1 MRTPLLLACFAL
13 TVVGCSRN
21 EPKDEQTGSAA
32 SSEQKTIETSDIA
45 CNNEKATSAIH
56 SYLVNRIDQ
65 HAKKQSDII
74 QQQAGTVVDMTILQN
89 GLSQVAINLEGVNG
103 SNGKCQATVSFNMP
117 QAQLD
122 NADKIYTRLK
132 MPVAAEQIVS
142 RGYQLQN
149 STLVANNVGF
159 GLSASGTNYQVNSTT
174 GDDVIGLVGEI
185 MANSALAQT
194 LTQPSNTPLAGSSAG
209 AIPVLPPVTSKPSV
223 AANNSQTSTTKP
235 VKKQTTEKPKTNSEK
250 NNSKKNNSEKTKTD
264 VTTTTS
270 AKKNTQSDSAD
281 KKSVKKSESTT
292 SDSADK
298 KSVKKSESTTSNAD
312 TKSTATKSAASTGN
326 STEKSTKSVSHEKVP
341 TDTNVKLTIEEKNEQ
356 Y

>member
-1 MRTPLLLACFAL
+1 MSMIFPQNTLSKKMRTPLLLACFAL

-21 EPKDEQTGSAA
+21 EQKDAQTGSAA

-45 CNNEKATSAIH
+45 CNNEKATDAIH

-65 HAKKQSDII
+65 QAKKQSDII
-74 QQQAGTVVDMTILQN
+74 QQQAGTMVDMTILQN
-89 GLSQVAINLEGVNG
+89 GLSQVAINLESVNG

-132 MPVAAEQIVS
+132 MPVAAEQIAS

-159 GLSASGTNYQVNSTT
+159 GLSASGANYQVNSTT

-209 AIPVLPPVTSKPSV
+209 AIPVVPTVTSKPSV
-223 AANNSQTSTTKP
+223 AANNSQNSTTKP
-235 VKKQTTEKPKTNSEK
+235 VKKQTTEEPKTDSEK
-250 NNSKKNNSEKTKTD
+250 NDSEKTKTD
-264 VTTTTS
+264 VTTTS
-270 AKKNTQSDSAD
+270 DKKNTASDSAD
-281 KKSVKKSESTT
+281 KISVKKSEATT
-292 SDSADK
+292 A
-298 KSVKKSESTTSNAD
+298 NAD
-312 TKSTATKSAASTGN
+312 TKSTATKSAAST
-326 STEKSTKSVSHEKVP
+326 STDKSTKSVSHEKVP

>member
-1 MRTPLLLACFAL
+1 MSMIFPQNTLSKKMLTPLLLACFAL

-21 EPKDEQTGSAA
+21 EQKDEQTGSTA
-32 SSEQKTIETSDIA
+32 SSEQKPIETSDIA
-45 CNNEKATSAIH
+45 CNNDKATGAIH

-65 HAKKQSDII
+65 QAKKQSDII
-74 QQQAGTVVDMTILQN
+74 QQQAGTMVDMTILQN
-89 GLSQVAINLEGVNG
+89 GLSQVAINLESVNG

-132 MPVAAEQIVS
+132 MPVAAEQIAS

-159 GLSASGTNYQVNSTT
+159 GLSASGANYQVNSTT

-209 AIPVLPPVTSKPSV
+209 AIPVVPTVTSKPSV
-223 AANNSQTSTTKP
+223 AANNSQNSTTKP
-235 VKKQTTEKPKTNSEK
+235 VKKQTTEEPKTDSEK
-250 NNSKKNNSEKTKTD
+250 NDSEKTKTD
-264 VTTTTS
+264 VTTTS
-270 AKKNTQSDSAD
+270 DKKNTASDSVD

-292 SDSADK
+292 A
-298 KSVKKSESTTSNAD
+298 NAD
-312 TKSTATKSAASTGN
+312 SKSTATKSAAST
-326 STEKSTKSVSHEKVP
+326 STDKSTKSVSHEKVP

>member
-1 MRTPLLLACFAL
+1 MSMIFPQNTLSKKMRTPLLLACFAL

-21 EPKDEQTGSAA
+21 EQKDEQTGSAA
-32 SSEQKTIETSDIA
+32 SSEQKSIETSDIA
-45 CNNEKATSAIH
+45 CNNEKATDAIH

-65 HAKKQSDII
+65 QAKKQSDII
-74 QQQAGTVVDMTILQN
+74 QQQAGTMVDMTILQN
-89 GLSQVAINLEGVNG
+89 GLSQVAINLESVNG

-132 MPVAAEQIVS
+132 MPVAAEQIAS

-159 GLSASGTNYQVNSTT
+159 GLSASGANYQVNSTT

-209 AIPVLPPVTSKPSV
+209 AIPVVPTVTSKPSV
-223 AANNSQTSTTKP
+223 AANNSQNSTTKP
-235 VKKQTTEKPKTNSEK
+235 VKKQTTEEPKTDSEK
-250 NNSKKNNSEKTKTD
+250 NDSEKTKTD
-264 VTTTTS
+264 VTTTS
-270 AKKNTQSDSAD
+270 DKKNTA
-281 KKSVKKSESTT
+281 

-312 TKSTATKSAASTGN
+312 TKSTATKTTAST
-326 STEKSTKSVSHEKVP
+326 STDKSTKSVSHEKVP

>member
-1 MRTPLLLACFAL
+1 MSMIFPQNTLSKKMRTPLLLACFAL

-21 EPKDEQTGSAA
+21 EQKDEQTGSAA
-32 SSEQKTIETSDIA
+32 NSEQKTLETSDIA
-45 CNNEKATSAIH
+45 CNTEKATSAIH

-65 HAKKQSDII
+65 QAKKQSDII

-122 NADKIYTRLK
+122 NADKIYSRLK
-132 MPVAAEQIVS
+132 MPAAAEQIAS

-149 STLVANNVGF
+149 STLVANSVGF
-159 GLSASGTNYQVNSTT
+159 GLSASGANYQVNSTT

-209 AIPVLPPVTSKPSV
+209 AIPVVPTVTSKPSV
-223 AANNSQTSTTKP
+223 AANNSQNSTTKP
-235 VKKQTTEKPKTNSEK
+235 VKKQTTEEPKTDSEK
-250 NNSKKNNSEKTKTD
+250 NDSEKTKTD
-264 VTTTTS
+264 VTTTS
-270 AKKNTQSDSAD
+270 DKKNTASDSAD

-292 SDSADK
+292 A
-298 KSVKKSESTTSNAD
+298 NAD
-312 TKSTATKSAASTGN
+312 TKSTKP
-326 STEKSTKSVSHEKVP
+326 VSHEKVP

>member
-1 MRTPLLLACFAL
+1 MSMIFPQNTLSKKMRTPLLLACFAL

-21 EPKDEQTGSAA
+21 EQKDEQTGSAA

-65 HAKKQSDII
+65 QAKKQSDII
-74 QQQAGTVVDMTILQN
+74 QQQAGTIVDMSILQN
-89 GLSQVAINLEGVNG
+89 GLSQVAINLESVNG

-132 MPVAAEQIVS
+132 MPVAAEQIAS

-159 GLSASGTNYQVNSTT
+159 GLSASGANYQVNSTT

-209 AIPVLPPVTSKPSV
+209 AIPVVPTVTSKPSV
-223 AANNSQTSTTKP
+223 AANNSQNSTTKP
-235 VKKQTTEKPKTNSEK
+235 VKKQTTEEPKTDSEK
-250 NNSKKNNSEKTKTD
+250 NDSEKTKTD
-264 VTTTTS
+264 VTTTS
-270 AKKNTQSDSAD
+270 DKKNTASDSAD

-292 SDSADK
+292 A
-298 KSVKKSESTTSNAD
+298 NAD
-312 TKSTATKSAASTGN
+312 TKSTATKSAAST
-326 STEKSTKSVSHEKVP
+326 STDKSTKSVSHEKVP

>member
-1 MRTPLLLACFAL
+1 MSMIFPQNTLSKKMRTPLLLACFAL
-13 TVVGCSRN
+13 AVVGCSRN
-21 EPKDEQTGSAA
+21 EQKDAQTGSAA
-32 SSEQKTIETSDIA
+32 SSEQQPIETSDIA
-45 CNNEKATSAIH
+45 CNNEKATDAIH

-65 HAKKQSDII
+65 QAKKQSDII

-89 GLSQVAINLEGVNG
+89 GLSQVAVNLESVNG

-132 MPVAAEQIVS
+132 MPVAAEQIAS

-159 GLSASGTNYQVNSTT
+159 GLSASGANYQVNSTT

-209 AIPVLPPVTSKPSV
+209 AIPVVPTVTSKPSV
-223 AANNSQTSTTKP
+223 AANNSQNSTTKP
-235 VKKQTTEKPKTNSEK
+235 VKKQTTEEPKTDSEK
-250 NNSKKNNSEKTKTD
+250 NDSEKTKTD
-264 VTTTTS
+264 VTTIP
-270 AKKNTQSDSAD
+270 AKKNTA
-281 KKSVKKSESTT
+281 

-312 TKSTATKSAASTGN
+312 TKSTKP
-326 STEKSTKSVSHEKVP
+326 VSHEKVP

>member
-1 MRTPLLLACFAL
+1 MSMIFPQNTLSKKMRMPLLLACFAL

-21 EPKDEQTGSAA
+21 EQKDGQTGSTA
-32 SSEQKTIETSDIA
+32 SSEQQPIETSDIA
-45 CNNEKATSAIH
+45 CNTDKATDAIH

-65 HAKKQSDII
+65 QAKKQSDII
-74 QQQAGTVVDMTILQN
+74 QQQAGTMVDMTILRN
-89 GLSQVAINLEGVNG
+89 GLSQVAINLESVNG

-132 MPVAAEQIVS
+132 MPVAAEQIAS

-209 AIPVLPPVTSKPSV
+209 AIAVLPPVTSKPSV
-223 AANNSQTSTTKP
+223 AANNSQNSTTKP
-235 VKKQTTEKPKTNSEK
+235 VKKQTTEQPKTNSE
-250 NNSKKNNSEKTKTD
+250 KNNSEKTKTD
-264 VTTTTS
+264 VNNTTPD
-270 AKKNTQSDSAD
+270 KKNTQSDSAD
-281 KKSVKKSESTT
+281 KISDKKSEP
-292 SDSADK
+292 
-298 KSVKKSESTTSNAD
+298 TTSNAD
-312 TKSTATKSAASTGN
+312 SKSTATKSAAST
-326 STEKSTKSVSHEKVP
+326 STDKSTKSVSHEKVP

>member
-1 MRTPLLLACFAL
+1 MSMIFPQNTLSKKMRTPLLLACFAL

-21 EPKDEQTGSAA
+21 EQKDEQTGSAA
-32 SSEQKTIETSDIA
+32 SSEQKSIETSDIA

-65 HAKKQSDII
+65 QAKKQSDII
-74 QQQAGTVVDMTILQN
+74 QQQAGTVVDMSILQN
-89 GLSQVAINLEGVNG
+89 GLSQVAINLESVNG

-132 MPVAAEQIVS
+132 MPVAAEQITS

-209 AIPVLPPVTSKPSV
+209 AIPVVPTVTSKPSV
-223 AANNSQTSTTKP
+223 AANNSQNSTTKP
-235 VKKQTTEKPKTNSEK
+235 VKKQTTEEPKTDSEK
-250 NNSKKNNSEKTKTD
+250 NDSEKTKTD
-264 VTTTTS
+264 VTTTS
-270 AKKNTQSDSAD
+270 DKKNTA
-281 KKSVKKSESTT
+281 

-312 TKSTATKSAASTGN
+312 SKSTATKSAAST
-326 STEKSTKSVSHEKVP
+326 STDKSTKSVSHEKVP

>member
-1 MRTPLLLACFAL
+1 MSMIFPQNTLSKKMRTPLLLACFAL

-21 EPKDEQTGSAA
+21 EQKNEQTGSAA

-65 HAKKQSDII
+65 QAKKQSDII

-89 GLSQVAINLEGVNG
+89 GLSQVAINLESVNG

-132 MPVAAEQIVS
+132 MPVAAEQIAS

-209 AIPVLPPVTSKPSV
+209 AIAVLPPVTSKPSV
-223 AANNSQTSTTKP
+223 AANNSQNSTTKP
-235 VKKQTTEKPKTNSEK
+235 VKKQTTEKPKTGSEK
-250 NNSKKNNSEKTKTD
+250 TNSEKTKTD

-270 AKKNTQSDSAD
+270 AKKNTA
-281 KKSVKKSESTT
+281 

-312 TKSTATKSAASTGN
+312 TKSTATKSAAST
-326 STEKSTKSVSHEKVP
+326 STEKSTKPVSHEKVP

>member
-1 MRTPLLLACFAL
+1 MSMIFPQNTLSKKMRTPLLLACFAL
-13 TVVGCSRN
+13 AVVGCSRN
-21 EPKDEQTGSAA
+21 EQKDAQTGSAA
-32 SSEQKTIETSDIA
+32 SSEQKPIEMSDIA
-45 CNNEKATSAIH
+45 CNNDKATSAIH

-65 HAKKQSDII
+65 QAKKQSDII
-74 QQQAGTVVDMTILQN
+74 QQQAGTVVDMSILQN
-89 GLSQVAINLEGVNG
+89 GLSQVAINLESVNG
-103 SNGKCQATVSFNMP
+103 SNGKCQATVLFNMP

-132 MPVAAEQIVS
+132 IPVAAEQITS

-209 AIPVLPPVTSKPSV
+209 AIPVVPTVTSKPSV
-223 AANNSQTSTTKP
+223 AANNSQNSTTKP
-235 VKKQTTEKPKTNSEK
+235 VKKQTTEEPKTDSEK
-250 NNSKKNNSEKTKTD
+250 NDSEKTKTD
-264 VTTTTS
+264 VTNTS
-270 AKKNTQSDSAD
+270 DKKNTQSDSAD
-281 KKSVKKSESTT
+281 KISDKKSEP
-292 SDSADK
+292 
-298 KSVKKSESTTSNAD
+298 TTSNAD
-312 TKSTATKSAASTGN
+312 SKSTATKSAAST
-326 STEKSTKSVSHEKVP
+326 STDKSTKSVSHEKVP

>member
-1 MRTPLLLACFAL
+1 MSMIFPQNTLSKKMRTPLLLACFAL
-13 TVVGCSRN
+13 AVVGCSRN
-21 EPKDEQTGSAA
+21 EQKDEQTGSAA

-65 HAKKQSDII
+65 QAKKQSDII
-74 QQQAGTVVDMTILQN
+74 QQQAGTIVDMSILQN

-103 SNGKCQATVSFNMP
+103 NNGKCQATVSFNMP

-132 MPVAAEQIVS
+132 MPVAAEQIAS

-159 GLSASGTNYQVNSTT
+159 GLSASGANYQVNSTT

-209 AIPVLPPVTSKPSV
+209 AIPVVPSVTSKPSV

-235 VKKQTTEKPKTNSEK
+235 VKKQSTEEPKTDSEK
-250 NNSKKNNSEKTKTD
+250 NDSETIKTD
-264 VTTTTS
+264 LTTTS
-270 AKKNTQSDSAD
+270 DKKNTASDSAD
-281 KKSVKKSESTT
+281 KISDKKSESTT
-292 SDSADK
+292 A
-298 KSVKKSESTTSNAD
+298 NAD
-312 TKSTATKSAASTGN
+312 TKSTATKSAAST
-326 STEKSTKSVSHEKVP
+326 STDKSTKSISHEKVP

>member
-1 MRTPLLLACFAL
+1 MSMIFPQNTLSKKMRTPLLLACFAL

-21 EPKDEQTGSAA
+21 EQKDAQTGSAA

-65 HAKKQSDII
+65 QAKKQSDII

-89 GLSQVAINLEGVNG
+89 GLSQVAINLESVNG

-132 MPVAAEQIVS
+132 MPVAAEQITS

-159 GLSASGTNYQVNSTT
+159 GLSASGANYQVNSTT

-194 LTQPSNTPLAGSSAG
+194 LTQPSNTPLTGSSAG
-209 AIPVLPPVTSKPSV
+209 AIPVVPTVTSKPSV
-223 AANNSQTSTTKP
+223 AANNSQNSTTKP
-235 VKKQTTEKPKTNSEK
+235 VKKQTTEEPKTDSEK
-250 NNSKKNNSEKTKTD
+250 NDSEKTKTD
-264 VTTTTS
+264 VTTTS
-270 AKKNTQSDSAD
+270 DKKNTASDSAD

-292 SDSADK
+292 A
-298 KSVKKSESTTSNAD
+298 NAD
-312 TKSTATKSAASTGN
+312 TKSTATKTTAST
-326 STEKSTKSVSHEKVP
+326 STDKSTKSISHEKVP

>member
-1 MRTPLLLACFAL
+1 MSMIFPQNTLSKKMLTPLLLACFAL

-21 EPKDEQTGSAA
+21 EQKDEQTGSTA
-32 SSEQKTIETSDIA
+32 SSEQKPIETSDIA
-45 CNNEKATSAIH
+45 CNNDKATGAIH

-65 HAKKQSDII
+65 QAKKQSDII
-74 QQQAGTVVDMTILQN
+74 QQQAGTMVDMTILQN
-89 GLSQVAINLEGVNG
+89 GLSQVAINLESVNG

-132 MPVAAEQIVS
+132 MPVAAEQIAS

-159 GLSASGTNYQVNSTT
+159 GLSASGANYQVNSTT

-209 AIPVLPPVTSKPSV
+209 AIPVVPTVTSKPSV
-223 AANNSQTSTTKP
+223 AANNSQNSTTKP
-235 VKKQTTEKPKTNSEK
+235 VKKQTTEEPKTDSEK
-250 NNSKKNNSEKTKTD
+250 NDSEKTKTD
-264 VTTTTS
+264 VTTTS
-270 AKKNTQSDSAD
+270 DKKNTASDSAD

-292 SDSADK
+292 A
-298 KSVKKSESTTSNAD
+298 NAD
-312 TKSTATKSAASTGN
+312 SKSTATKSAAST
-326 STEKSTKSVSHEKVP
+326 STDKSTKSVSHEKVP

>member
-1 MRTPLLLACFAL
+1 M
-13 TVVGCSRN
+13 
-21 EPKDEQTGSAA
+21 
-32 SSEQKTIETSDIA
+32 
-45 CNNEKATSAIH
+45 
-56 SYLVNRIDQ
+56 
-65 HAKKQSDII
+65 
-74 QQQAGTVVDMTILQN
+74 
-89 GLSQVAINLEGVNG
+89 AINLESVNG
-103 SNGKCQATVSFNMP
+103 NNGKCQATVSFNMP

-132 MPVAAEQIVS
+132 MPVAAEQITS

-159 GLSASGTNYQVNSTT
+159 GLSASGANYQVNSTT

-223 AANNSQTSTTKP
+223 AANNSQNSTTKP
-235 VKKQTTEKPKTNSEK
+235 VKKQTTEEPKTDSEK
-250 NNSKKNNSEKTKTD
+250 NDSEKTKTD
-264 VTTTTS
+264 VTTTS
-270 AKKNTQSDSAD
+270 DKKNTASDSAD
-281 KKSVKKSESTT
+281 KI
-292 SDSADK
+292 SD
-298 KSVKKSESTTSNAD
+298 KKSESTTSNAD
-312 TKSTATKSAASTGN
+312 TKSTATKSAAST
-326 STEKSTKSVSHEKVP
+326 STDKSTKSVSHEKVP

>member
-1 MRTPLLLACFAL
+1 MSMIFPQNTLSKKMRTPLLLACFAL
-13 TVVGCSRN
+13 TFVGCSRN
-21 EPKDEQTGSAA
+21 EQKDEQTGSAT
-32 SSEQKTIETSDIA
+32 SSEQQTIETSDIA

-65 HAKKQSDII
+65 QAKKQSDII

-132 MPVAAEQIVS
+132 MPAAAEQIAS

-209 AIPVLPPVTSKPSV
+209 AIAVLPPVTSRPSV
-223 AANNSQTSTTKP
+223 AANNSQNSTTKP
-235 VKKQTTEKPKTNSEK
+235 VKKQTTEQPKTG
-250 NNSKKNNSEKTKTD
+250 SEKTKTD
-264 VTTTTS
+264 VNNTS
-270 AKKNTQSDSAD
+270 DKKNTQSDSAD
-281 KKSVKKSESTT
+281 KISDKKSEP
-292 SDSADK
+292 
-298 KSVKKSESTTSNAD
+298 TTSNAD
-312 TKSTATKSAASTGN
+312 SKSTATKSAAST
-326 STEKSTKSVSHEKVP
+326 STDKSTKPVSHEKVP
-341 TDTNVKLTIEEKNEQ
+341 TDTNVKLTIEGKNEQ

>member
-1 MRTPLLLACFAL
+1 MLTPLLLACFAL

-21 EPKDEQTGSAA
+21 EQKDEQTGSAA
-32 SSEQKTIETSDIA
+32 SSEQKPIETSDIA
-45 CNNEKATSAIH
+45 CNNEKATNAIH

-65 HAKKQSDII
+65 QAKKQSDII
-74 QQQAGTVVDMTILQN
+74 QQQAGTIVDMTILQN
-89 GLSQVAINLEGVNG
+89 GLSQVAINLESVNG

-132 MPVAAEQIVS
+132 MPVAAEQIAS

-174 GDDVIGLVGEI
+174 GEDVIGLVGEI

-223 AANNSQTSTTKP
+223 AANNSQTSTTTP
-235 VKKQTTEKPKTNSEK
+235 VKKQTTEKP
-250 NNSKKNNSEKTKTD
+250 KNNSEKTKTD
-264 VTTTTS
+264 VTTTS
-270 AKKNTQSDSAD
+270 DKKNTASDSAD

-292 SDSADK
+292 A
-298 KSVKKSESTTSNAD
+298 NAD
-312 TKSTATKSAASTGN
+312 TKSTATKSAAST
-326 STEKSTKSVSHEKVP
+326 STDKSTKSVSHEKVP

>member
-1 MRTPLLLACFAL
+1 MSMIFPQNTLSKKMRTPLLLACFAL
-13 TVVGCSRN
+13 AVVGCSRN
-21 EPKDEQTGSAA
+21 EQKDEQTASAA
-32 SSEQKTIETSDIA
+32 SSEQQPIETSDIA

-65 HAKKQSDII
+65 QAKKQSDII

-132 MPVAAEQIVS
+132 MPVAAEQIAS

-159 GLSASGTNYQVNSTT
+159 GLSVSGTNYQVNSNT

-209 AIPVLPPVTSKPSV
+209 AIAVLPPVTSKPSV

-250 NNSKKNNSEKTKTD
+250 TKTD
-264 VTTTTS
+264 VTTTTP
-270 AKKNTQSDSAD
+270 AKKNTP
-281 KKSVKKSESTT
+281 

-298 KSVKKSESTTSNAD
+298 KSVKKSESTTSNSD
-312 TKSTATKSAASTGN
+312 TKSTATKSAAST
-326 STEKSTKSVSHEKVP
+326 STDKSTKSVSHEKVP

>member
-1 MRTPLLLACFAL
+1 MSMIFPQNTLSKKMRTPLLLACFAL

-21 EPKDEQTGSAA
+21 EQKDEQTGSAA

-65 HAKKQSDII
+65 QAKKQSDII
-74 QQQAGTVVDMTILQN
+74 QQQAGTIVDMTILQN
-89 GLSQVAINLEGVNG
+89 GLSQVAINLESVNG

-132 MPVAAEQIVS
+132 MPVAAEQITS

-159 GLSASGTNYQVNSTT
+159 GLSASGANYQVNSTT

-209 AIPVLPPVTSKPSV
+209 AIPVVPTVTSKPSV
-223 AANNSQTSTTKP
+223 AANNSQNSTTKP
-235 VKKQTTEKPKTNSEK
+235 VKKQTTEEPKTDSEK
-250 NNSKKNNSEKTKTD
+250 NDSEKTKTD
-264 VTTTTS
+264 VTTTS
-270 AKKNTQSDSAD
+270 DKKNTASDSAD

-292 SDSADK
+292 A
-298 KSVKKSESTTSNAD
+298 NAD
-312 TKSTATKSAASTGN
+312 TKSTATKSAAST
-326 STEKSTKSVSHEKVP
+326 STDKSTKSVSHEKVP

>member
-1 MRTPLLLACFAL
+1 MIFPQNTLSKKMRTPLLLACFAL
-13 TVVGCSRN
+13 AVVGCSRN
-21 EPKDEQTGSAA
+21 EQKDEQTGSAA

-65 HAKKQSDII
+65 QAKKQSDII
-74 QQQAGTVVDMTILQN
+74 QQQAGTMVDMTILQN
-89 GLSQVAINLEGVNG
+89 GLSQVAINLESVNG

-132 MPVAAEQIVS
+132 MPVAAEQIAS

-159 GLSASGTNYQVNSTT
+159 GLSASGANYQVNSTT

-209 AIPVLPPVTSKPSV
+209 AIPVVPTVTSKPSV
-223 AANNSQTSTTKP
+223 AANNSQNSTTKP
-235 VKKQTTEKPKTNSEK
+235 VKKQTTEEPKTDSEK
-250 NNSKKNNSEKTKTD
+250 NDSEKTKTD
-264 VTTTTS
+264 VTTTS
-270 AKKNTQSDSAD
+270 DKKNTASDSAD
-281 KKSVKKSESTT
+281 KKSVKKSEATT
-292 SDSADK
+292 A
-298 KSVKKSESTTSNAD
+298 NAD
-312 TKSTATKSAASTGN
+312 SKSTATKSAAST
-326 STEKSTKSVSHEKVP
+326 STEKSTKPVSHEKVP

>member
-1 MRTPLLLACFAL
+1 MSMIFPQNTLSKKMRTPLLLACFAL
-13 TVVGCSRN
+13 AVVGCSRN
-21 EPKDEQTGSAA
+21 EQKDEQTGSAA
-32 SSEQKTIETSDIA
+32 SSEQKSIETSDIA

-65 HAKKQSDII
+65 QAKKQSDII

-89 GLSQVAINLEGVNG
+89 GLSQVAINLESVNG

-132 MPVAAEQIVS
+132 MPVAAEQIAS

-159 GLSASGTNYQVNSTT
+159 GLSASGANYQVNSTT

-209 AIPVLPPVTSKPSV
+209 AIPVVPTVTSKPSV
-223 AANNSQTSTTKP
+223 AANNSQNSTTKP
-235 VKKQTTEKPKTNSEK
+235 VKKQTTEEPKTDSEK
-250 NNSKKNNSEKTKTD
+250 NDSEKTKTD
-264 VTTTTS
+264 VTTTS
-270 AKKNTQSDSAD
+270 DKKNTA
-281 KKSVKKSESTT
+281 

-312 TKSTATKSAASTGN
+312 TKSTKP
-326 STEKSTKSVSHEKVP
+326 VSHEKVP

>member
-1 MRTPLLLACFAL
+1 MSMIFPQNTLSKKMRTPLLLACFAL
-13 TVVGCSRN
+13 AVVGCSRN
-21 EPKDEQTGSAA
+21 EQKDEQTGSAA

-65 HAKKQSDII
+65 QAKKQSDII

-89 GLSQVAINLEGVNG
+89 GLSQVAINLESVNG

-132 MPVAAEQIVS
+132 MPVAAEQIAS

-159 GLSASGTNYQVNSTT
+159 GLSASGANYQVNSTT

-209 AIPVLPPVTSKPSV
+209 AIPVVPTVTSKPSV
-223 AANNSQTSTTKP
+223 AANNSQNSTTKP
-235 VKKQTTEKPKTNSEK
+235 VKKQTTEEPKTDSEK
-250 NNSKKNNSEKTKTD
+250 NDSEKTKTD
-264 VTTTTS
+264 VTTTS
-270 AKKNTQSDSAD
+270 DKKNKASDSAD

-292 SDSADK
+292 A
-298 KSVKKSESTTSNAD
+298 NAD
-312 TKSTATKSAASTGN
+312 TKSTATKSAAST
-326 STEKSTKSVSHEKVP
+326 STDKSTKSVSHEKVP

>member
-1 MRTPLLLACFAL
+1 MSMIFPQNTLSKKMRTPLLLACFAL

-21 EPKDEQTGSAA
+21 EQKDEQTGSAA

-65 HAKKQSDII
+65 QAKKQSDII
-74 QQQAGTVVDMTILQN
+74 QQQAGTVVDMSILQN
-89 GLSQVAINLEGVNG
+89 GLSQVAINLESVNG

-132 MPVAAEQIVS
+132 MPVAAEQIAS

-159 GLSASGTNYQVNSTT
+159 GLSASGANYQVNSTT

-209 AIPVLPPVTSKPSV
+209 AIPVVPTVTSKPSV
-223 AANNSQTSTTKP
+223 AANNSQNSTTKP
-235 VKKQTTEKPKTNSEK
+235 VKKQTTEEPKTDSEK
-250 NNSKKNNSEKTKTD
+250 NDSEKTKTD
-264 VTTTTS
+264 VTTTS
-270 AKKNTQSDSAD
+270 DKKNTASDSAD

-292 SDSADK
+292 A
-298 KSVKKSESTTSNAD
+298 NAD
-312 TKSTATKSAASTGN
+312 TKSTATKSAAST
-326 STEKSTKSVSHEKVP
+326 STDKSTKSVSHEKVP

>member
-1 MRTPLLLACFAL
+1 MIFPQNTLSKKMRTPLLLACFAL

-21 EPKDEQTGSAA
+21 EQKDEQTGSAA

-65 HAKKQSDII
+65 QAKKQSDII
-74 QQQAGTVVDMTILQN
+74 QQQAGTIVDMSILQN
-89 GLSQVAINLEGVNG
+89 GLSQVAINLESVNG

-132 MPVAAEQIVS
+132 MPVAAEQIAS

-159 GLSASGTNYQVNSTT
+159 GLSASGANYQVNSTT

-209 AIPVLPPVTSKPSV
+209 DIAVLPPVTSKPSV

-235 VKKQTTEKPKTNSEK
+235 VKKQSTEEPKTDSEK
-250 NNSKKNNSEKTKTD
+250 NDSETIKTD
-264 VTTTTS
+264 LTTTS
-270 AKKNTQSDSAD
+270 DKKNTASDSAD
-281 KKSVKKSESTT
+281 KISDKKSESTT
-292 SDSADK
+292 A
-298 KSVKKSESTTSNAD
+298 NAD
-312 TKSTATKSAASTGN
+312 TKSTATKSAAST
-326 STEKSTKSVSHEKVP
+326 STDKSTKSVSHEKVP

>member
-1 MRTPLLLACFAL
+1 MSMIFPQNTLSKKMRTPLLLACFAL

-21 EPKDEQTGSAA
+21 EQKDAQTGSAA

-65 HAKKQSDII
+65 QAKKQSDII

-89 GLSQVAINLEGVNG
+89 GLSQVAINLESVNG

-132 MPVAAEQIVS
+132 MPVAAEQIAS

-159 GLSASGTNYQVNSTT
+159 GLSASGANYQVNSTT

-209 AIPVLPPVTSKPSV
+209 AIPVVPTVTSKPSV
-223 AANNSQTSTTKP
+223 AANNSQNSTTKP
-235 VKKQTTEKPKTNSEK
+235 VKKQTTEEPKTDSEK
-250 NNSKKNNSEKTKTD
+250 NDSEKTKTD
-264 VTTTTS
+264 VTTTS
-270 AKKNTQSDSAD
+270 DKKNTASDSAD

-292 SDSADK
+292 A
-298 KSVKKSESTTSNAD
+298 NAD
-312 TKSTATKSAASTGN
+312 TKSTATKSAAST
-326 STEKSTKSVSHEKVP
+326 SVDKSTKSVSHEKVP

>member
-1 MRTPLLLACFAL
+1 MSMIFPQNKLSKKMRTPLLLACFAL
-13 TVVGCSRN
+13 AVVGCSRN
-21 EPKDEQTGSAA
+21 EQKDEQTGSAA

-65 HAKKQSDII
+65 QAKKQSDII
-74 QQQAGTVVDMTILQN
+74 QQQAGTMVDMTILQN
-89 GLSQVAINLEGVNG
+89 GLSQVAINLESVNG

-132 MPVAAEQIVS
+132 MPVAAEQIAS

-209 AIPVLPPVTSKPSV
+209 AIPVVPPVTSKPSV
-223 AANNSQTSTTKP
+223 AANNSQNSTTKP

-250 NNSKKNNSEKTKTD
+250 NSSEKTKTD

-270 AKKNTQSDSAD
+270 DKKNTA
-281 KKSVKKSESTT
+281 

-312 TKSTATKSAASTGN
+312 TKSTATKPTANTGN
-326 STEKSTKSVSHEKVP
+326 STDKSTKSVSHEKVP

>member
-1 MRTPLLLACFAL
+1 MSMIFPQNTLSKKMRTPLLLACFAL

-21 EPKDEQTGSAA
+21 EQKDEQTGSAT
-32 SSEQKTIETSDIA
+32 SSEQQTIETSDIA

-65 HAKKQSDII
+65 QAKKQSDII

-89 GLSQVAINLEGVNG
+89 GLSQVAINLESVNG

-132 MPVAAEQIVS
+132 MPVAAEQITS

-159 GLSASGTNYQVNSTT
+159 GLSASGANYQVNSTT

-209 AIPVLPPVTSKPSV
+209 AIPVVPTVTSKPSV
-223 AANNSQTSTTKP
+223 AANNSQNSTTKP
-235 VKKQTTEKPKTNSEK
+235 VKKQTTEEPKTDSEK
-250 NNSKKNNSEKTKTD
+250 NDSEKTKTD
-264 VTTTTS
+264 VTTTS
-270 AKKNTQSDSAD
+270 DKKNTASDSAD
-281 KKSVKKSESTT
+281 KISDKKSEPTT
-292 SDSADK
+292 A
-298 KSVKKSESTTSNAD
+298 NAD
-312 TKSTATKSAASTGN
+312 SKSTATKSAAST
-326 STEKSTKSVSHEKVP
+326 STDKSTKSVSHEKVP

>member
-1 MRTPLLLACFAL
+1 MSMIFPQNTLSKKMRTPLLLACFAL
-13 TVVGCSRN
+13 AVVGCSRN
-21 EPKDEQTGSAA
+21 EQKDGQTGSAA
-32 SSEQKTIETSDIA
+32 SSEQQPIETSDIA

-65 HAKKQSDII
+65 QAKKQSDII
-74 QQQAGTVVDMTILQN
+74 QQQAGTMVDMTILQN
-89 GLSQVAINLEGVNG
+89 GLSQVAINLESVNG

-132 MPVAAEQIVS
+132 MPVAAEQIAS

-159 GLSASGTNYQVNSTT
+159 GLSASGANYQVNSTT

-209 AIPVLPPVTSKPSV
+209 AIPVVPT
-223 AANNSQTSTTKP
+223 
-235 VKKQTTEKPKTNSEK
+235 
-250 NNSKKNNSEKTKTD
+250 
-264 VTTTTS
+264 VTTIP
-270 AKKNTQSDSAD
+270 AKKNTA
-281 KKSVKKSESTT
+281 

-312 TKSTATKSAASTGN
+312 TKSTKP
-326 STEKSTKSVSHEKVP
+326 VSHEKVP

>member
-1 MRTPLLLACFAL
+1 MSMIFPQNTLSKKMRTPLLLACFAL
-13 TVVGCSRN
+13 AVVGCSRN
-21 EPKDEQTGSAA
+21 EQKDEQTGSAA
-32 SSEQKTIETSDIA
+32 SSEQKPIETSDIA

-65 HAKKQSDII
+65 QAKKQSDII

-89 GLSQVAINLEGVNG
+89 GLSQVAINLESVNG

-132 MPVAAEQIVS
+132 MPVAAEQITS

-209 AIPVLPPVTSKPSV
+209 AIPVLPPVTSRPSV
-223 AANNSQTSTTKP
+223 AANNSQNSTTKP
-235 VKKQTTEKPKTNSEK
+235 VKKQTTEQPKTG
-250 NNSKKNNSEKTKTD
+250 SEKTKTD
-264 VTTTTS
+264 VTNTS
-270 AKKNTQSDSAD
+270 DKKNTQSDSAD
-281 KKSVKKSESTT
+281 KISDKKSEP
-292 SDSADK
+292 
-298 KSVKKSESTTSNAD
+298 TTSNAD
-312 TKSTATKSAASTGN
+312 SKSTATKSAAST
-326 STEKSTKSVSHEKVP
+326 STDKSTKSVSHEKVP

>member
-1 MRTPLLLACFAL
+1 MIFPQNTLSKKMRTPLLLACFAL
-13 TVVGCSRN
+13 AVVGCSRN
-21 EPKDEQTGSAA
+21 EQKDEQTGSAA
-32 SSEQKTIETSDIA
+32 SSEQKSIETSDIA

-65 HAKKQSDII
+65 QAKKQSDII

-89 GLSQVAINLEGVNG
+89 GLSQVAINLESVNG

-132 MPVAAEQIVS
+132 MPVAAEQIAS

-159 GLSASGTNYQVNSTT
+159 GLSASGANYQVNSTT

-209 AIPVLPPVTSKPSV
+209 AIPVVPTVTSKPSV
-223 AANNSQTSTTKP
+223 AANNSQNSTTKP
-235 VKKQTTEKPKTNSEK
+235 VKKQTTEEPKTDSEK
-250 NNSKKNNSEKTKTD
+250 NDSEKTKTD
-264 VTTTTS
+264 VTTTS
-270 AKKNTQSDSAD
+270 DKKNTASDSAD
-281 KKSVKKSESTT
+281 KISDKKSESTT
-292 SDSADK
+292 A
-298 KSVKKSESTTSNAD
+298 NAD
-312 TKSTATKSAASTGN
+312 TKSTATKSAAST
-326 STEKSTKSVSHEKVP
+326 STDKSTKSVSHEKVP

>member
-1 MRTPLLLACFAL
+1 MSMIFPQNTLSKKMRTPLLLACFAL
-13 TVVGCSRN
+13 AVVGCSRN
-21 EPKDEQTGSAA
+21 EQKDEQTGSAA

-45 CNNEKATSAIH
+45 CNNEKATGAIH

-65 HAKKQSDII
+65 QAKKQSDII
-74 QQQAGTVVDMTILQN
+74 QQQAGTIVDMTILQN
-89 GLSQVAINLEGVNG
+89 GLSQVAINLESVNG
-103 SNGKCQATVSFNMP
+103 NNGKCQATVSFNMP

-132 MPVAAEQIVS
+132 MPVAAEQIAS

-159 GLSASGTNYQVNSTT
+159 GLSASGANYQVNSTT

-209 AIPVLPPVTSKPSV
+209 AIPVVPTVTSKPSV
-223 AANNSQTSTTKP
+223 AANNSQNSTTKP
-235 VKKQTTEKPKTNSEK
+235 VKKQTTEEPKTDSEK
-250 NNSKKNNSEKTKTD
+250 NDSEKTKTD
-264 VTTTTS
+264 VTTTS
-270 AKKNTQSDSAD
+270 DKKNTASDSAD

-292 SDSADK
+292 A
-298 KSVKKSESTTSNAD
+298 NAD
-312 TKSTATKSAASTGN
+312 TKSTATKSAAST
-326 STEKSTKSVSHEKVP
+326 STDKSTKSVSHEKVP

>member
-1 MRTPLLLACFAL
+1 MSMIFPQNTLSKKMRTPLLLACFAL
-13 TVVGCSRN
+13 AVVGCSRN
-21 EPKDEQTGSAA
+21 EQKDEQTGSAA
-32 SSEQKTIETSDIA
+32 SSEQQPIETSDIA
-45 CNNEKATSAIH
+45 CNNDKATSAIH

-65 HAKKQSDII
+65 QAKKQSDII

-89 GLSQVAINLEGVNG
+89 GLSQVAINLESVNG

-122 NADKIYTRLK
+122 NTDKIYTRLK
-132 MPVAAEQIVS
+132 MPVAAEQIAS

-159 GLSASGTNYQVNSTT
+159 GLSASGANYQVNSTT

-209 AIPVLPPVTSKPSV
+209 AIPVVPTVTSKPSV
-223 AANNSQTSTTKP
+223 AANNSQNSTTKP
-235 VKKQTTEKPKTNSEK
+235 VKKQTTEEPKTDSEK
-250 NNSKKNNSEKTKTD
+250 NDSEKTKTD
-264 VTTTTS
+264 VTTTS
-270 AKKNTQSDSAD
+270 DKKNTQSDSAD
-281 KKSVKKSESTT
+281 KISDKKSEP
-292 SDSADK
+292 
-298 KSVKKSESTTSNAD
+298 TTSNAD
-312 TKSTATKSAASTGN
+312 SKSTATKSAAST
-326 STEKSTKSVSHEKVP
+326 STDKSTKPVSHEKVP

>member
-1 MRTPLLLACFAL
+1 MSMIFPQNTLSKKMRTPLLLACFAL
-13 TVVGCSRN
+13 AVVGCSRN
-21 EPKDEQTGSAA
+21 EQKDEQTGSAA
-32 SSEQKTIETSDIA
+32 SSEQKSIETSDIA

-65 HAKKQSDII
+65 QAKKQSDII
-74 QQQAGTVVDMTILQN
+74 QQQAGTIVDMTILQN

-103 SNGKCQATVSFNMP
+103 NNGKCQATVSFNMP

-132 MPVAAEQIVS
+132 MPVAAEQIAS

-159 GLSASGTNYQVNSTT
+159 GLSASGANYQVNSTT

-209 AIPVLPPVTSKPSV
+209 AIPVVPTVTSKPSV
-223 AANNSQTSTTKP
+223 AANNSQNSTTKP
-235 VKKQTTEKPKTNSEK
+235 VKKQTTEEPKTDSEK
-250 NNSKKNNSEKTKTD
+250 NDSEKTKTD
-264 VTTTTS
+264 VTTTS
-270 AKKNTQSDSAD
+270 DKKNTASDSAD

-292 SDSADK
+292 A
-298 KSVKKSESTTSNAD
+298 NAD
-312 TKSTATKSAASTGN
+312 TKSTATKSAAST
-326 STEKSTKSVSHEKVP
+326 STDKSTKSVSHEKVP

>member
-1 MRTPLLLACFAL
+1 MSMIFPQNTLSKKMRTPLLLACFAL
-13 TVVGCSRN
+13 AVVGCSRN
-21 EPKDEQTGSAA
+21 EQKDGQTGSAA
-32 SSEQKTIETSDIA
+32 SSEQQPIETSDIA

-65 HAKKQSDII
+65 QAKKQSDII

-89 GLSQVAINLEGVNG
+89 GLSQVAINLESVNG

-132 MPVAAEQIVS
+132 MPVAAEQIAS

-159 GLSASGTNYQVNSTT
+159 GLSASGTNYQVNSIT

-209 AIPVLPPVTSKPSV
+209 AIPVVPTVTSKPSV
-223 AANNSQTSTTKP
+223 AANNSQNSTTKP
-235 VKKQTTEKPKTNSEK
+235 VKKQTTEEPKTDSEK
-250 NNSKKNNSEKTKTD
+250 NDSEKTKTD
-264 VTTTTS
+264 VTTIP
-270 AKKNTQSDSAD
+270 AKKNTA
-281 KKSVKKSESTT
+281 

-312 TKSTATKSAASTGN
+312 TKSTKP
-326 STEKSTKSVSHEKVP
+326 VSHEKVP

>member
-1 MRTPLLLACFAL
+1 MSMIFPQNTLSKKMRTPLLLACFAL

-21 EPKDEQTGSAA
+21 EQKDEQTGSAA

-65 HAKKQSDII
+65 QAKKQSDII
-74 QQQAGTVVDMTILQN
+74 QQQAGTVVDMSILQN
-89 GLSQVAINLEGVNG
+89 GLSQVAINLESVNG

-132 MPVAAEQIVS
+132 MPVAAEQIAS

-159 GLSASGTNYQVNSTT
+159 GLSASGANYQVNSTT

-209 AIPVLPPVTSKPSV
+209 AIPVVPTVTSKPSV
-223 AANNSQTSTTKP
+223 AANNSQNSTTKP
-235 VKKQTTEKPKTNSEK
+235 VKKQTTEEPKTDSEK
-250 NNSKKNNSEKTKTD
+250 NDSEKTKTD
-264 VTTTTS
+264 VTTTS
-270 AKKNTQSDSAD
+270 DKKNTASDSAD
-281 KKSVKKSESTT
+281 KISDKKSESTT
-292 SDSADK
+292 A
-298 KSVKKSESTTSNAD
+298 NAD
-312 TKSTATKSAASTGN
+312 TKSTATKSAAST
-326 STEKSTKSVSHEKVP
+326 STDKSTKSVSHEKVP

>member
-1 MRTPLLLACFAL
+1 MSMIFPQNTLSKKMRTPLLLACFAL

-21 EPKDEQTGSAA
+21 EQKDEQTGSAA
-32 SSEQKTIETSDIA
+32 SSEQQPIETSDIA

-65 HAKKQSDII
+65 QAKKQSDII

-89 GLSQVAINLEGVNG
+89 GLSQVAINLESVNG

-132 MPVAAEQIVS
+132 MPVAAEQIAS

-149 STLVANNVGF
+149 STLVANPVGF
-159 GLSASGTNYQVNSTT
+159 GLSASGANYQVNSTT

-209 AIPVLPPVTSKPSV
+209 AIPVVPTVTSKPSV
-223 AANNSQTSTTKP
+223 AANNSQNSTTKP
-235 VKKQTTEKPKTNSEK
+235 VKKQTTEEPKTDSEK
-250 NNSKKNNSEKTKTD
+250 NDSEKTKTD
-264 VTTTTS
+264 VTTIP
-270 AKKNTQSDSAD
+270 AKKNTA
-281 KKSVKKSESTT
+281 

-312 TKSTATKSAASTGN
+312 TKSTKP
-326 STEKSTKSVSHEKVP
+326 VSHEKVP

>member
-1 MRTPLLLACFAL
+1 MSMIFPQNTLSKKMRTPLLLACFAL

-21 EPKDEQTGSAA
+21 EQKDEQTGSAA
-32 SSEQKTIETSDIA
+32 SSEQKPIETSDIA

-65 HAKKQSDII
+65 QAKKQSDII
-74 QQQAGTVVDMTILQN
+74 QQQAGTVVDMSILQN
-89 GLSQVAINLEGVNG
+89 GLSQVAINLESVNG

-132 MPVAAEQIVS
+132 MPVAAEQIAS

-159 GLSASGTNYQVNSTT
+159 GLSASGANYQVNSTT

-209 AIPVLPPVTSKPSV
+209 AIPVVPTVTSKPSV
-223 AANNSQTSTTKP
+223 AANNSQNSTTKP
-235 VKKQTTEKPKTNSEK
+235 VKKQTTEEPKTDSEK
-250 NNSKKNNSEKTKTD
+250 NDSEKTKTD
-264 VTTTTS
+264 VTTTS
-270 AKKNTQSDSAD
+270 DKKNTASDSAD
-281 KKSVKKSESTT
+281 KISDKKSESTT
-292 SDSADK
+292 A
-298 KSVKKSESTTSNAD
+298 NAD
-312 TKSTATKSAASTGN
+312 TKSTATKSAAST
-326 STEKSTKSVSHEKVP
+326 STDKSTKSVSHEKVP

>member
-1 MRTPLLLACFAL
+1 MSMIFPQNTLSKKMRTPLLLACFAL
-13 TVVGCSRN
+13 AVVGCSRN
-21 EPKDEQTGSAA
+21 EQKDGQTGSAA
-32 SSEQKTIETSDIA
+32 SSEQQPIETSDIA

-65 HAKKQSDII
+65 QAKKQSDII

-89 GLSQVAINLEGVNG
+89 GLSQVAINLESVNG

-132 MPVAAEQIVS
+132 MPVAAEQIAS

-149 STLVANNVGF
+149 STLVANPVGF
-159 GLSASGTNYQVNSTT
+159 GLSASGANYQVNSTT

-209 AIPVLPPVTSKPSV
+209 AIPVVPTVTSKPSV
-223 AANNSQTSTTKP
+223 AANNSQNSTTEP
-235 VKKQTTEKPKTNSEK
+235 VKKQTTEEPKTDSEK
-250 NNSKKNNSEKTKTD
+250 NDSEKTKTD
-264 VTTTTS
+264 VTTTS
-270 AKKNTQSDSAD
+270 DKKNTASDSAD
-281 KKSVKKSESTT
+281 KISDKKSESTT
-292 SDSADK
+292 A
-298 KSVKKSESTTSNAD
+298 NAD
-312 TKSTATKSAASTGN
+312 TKSTKP
-326 STEKSTKSVSHEKVP
+326 VSHEKVP
-341 TDTNVKLTIEEKNEQ
+341 TDTNVKLTIEGKNEQ

>member
-1 MRTPLLLACFAL
+1 MSMIFPQNTLSKKMRTPLLLACFAL
-13 TVVGCSRN
+13 AVVGCSRN
-21 EPKDEQTGSAA
+21 EQKDGQTGSAA
-32 SSEQKTIETSDIA
+32 SSEQQPIETSDIA

-65 HAKKQSDII
+65 QAKKQSDII

-89 GLSQVAINLEGVNG
+89 GLSQVAINLESVNG

-132 MPVAAEQIVS
+132 MPVAAEQIAS

-149 STLVANNVGF
+149 STLVANPVGF
-159 GLSASGTNYQVNSTT
+159 GLSASGANYQVNSTT

-209 AIPVLPPVTSKPSV
+209 AIPVVPTVTSKPSV
-223 AANNSQTSTTKP
+223 AANNSQNSTTKP
-235 VKKQTTEKPKTNSEK
+235 VKKQTTEEPKTDSEK
-250 NNSKKNNSEKTKTD
+250 NDSEKTKTD
-264 VTTTTS
+264 VTTIP
-270 AKKNTQSDSAD
+270 AKKNTA
-281 KKSVKKSESTT
+281 

-312 TKSTATKSAASTGN
+312 TKSTATKSAAST
-326 STEKSTKSVSHEKVP
+326 STDKSTKPVSHEKVP